1 MGRVT
6 VRVPVERIRT
16 LDGQTERSR
25 RPDVLAV
32 EEPLEIRAGGQVVT
46 VTMRTP
52 GADID
57 LVHGYLLAEGIITAA
72 DQVRGARYCAGAV
85 ATGPD
90 GVEQNTYNVIDVHL
104 DDPARIPLG
113 LSRTS
118 VSTSAC
124 GVCGSA
130 SIAAIAERLAR
141 SGYAVPP
148 TLAAT
153 AHPTSPATTTGAAAI
168 RETPASETSRS
179 DTSRSDTFR
188 SDTSRSDT
196 SRSAVTISAGV
207 IAELVAALRT
217 RQSVFERTGG
227 LHAAALA
234 DTGGTIHAHAEDV
247 GRHNA
252 VDKTVGAGL
261 RAHVLPRPDAVLVV
275 SSRASFEIVQKAA
288 MARIPIVIVVSAPSS
303 LAVETAAALGL
314 TLIAFAR
321 DERCN
326 IYSGFERVVG

>member
-130 SIAAIAERLAR
+130 SIEAIAERLAR

-168 RETPASETSRS
+168 RETPVSETSRS
-179 DTSRSDTFR
+179 DTSRSDAFR

-217 RQSVFERTGG
+217 RQAVFERTGG

-252 VDKTVGAGL
+252 VDKVVGAGL